1 MKELAK
7 DGGAGI
13 IKELSEKL
21 TSLGLHTA
29 SLVCGF
35 LTAGTSLIY
44 GMSPLGVGF
53 CAGVPMR
60 YVLSAMFGALLGYI
74 LPFNGVDS
82 FRFTAALLAVVVVR
96 FIVGSAKE
104 LKNKPLFSAVSSAL
118 IMTGV
123 CIAAAG
129 DGLAAKGLL
138 GLSEGLIC
146 GGSAY
151 FIGTALKQ
159 DPFTSVMSFEQ
170 TASLI
175 AAVNLLLTSIFR
187 IAPGG
192 VSFGISAAVLLILF
206 TAKYAKAG
214 MAAVCAVSAAAACC
228 LSGGSVRLAL
238 CLCFTGLA
246 ACVFA
251 PLGKI
256 PLAFVTSSV
265 PAVWVLMT
273 AAQREAVG
281 AFAASFVA
289 GVIFLVIPRSIGAR
303 VGVVISPSAYSPDTD
318 GLRKN
323 LTMRLSLS
331 ALALRGVSDTVE
343 DVARCL
349 AITKKPSF
357 ANVLHEVENDACRG
371 CSFLMYCW
379 EKERKTTVDAVLAM
393 SDAIRRGTPVSFAD
407 VPDAFAEKCLRIERF
422 ESSLCRYYA
431 DFLNSISAEKR
442 VAEMREV
449 VSDQMNGISDMLCE
463 LSEEFRTAQKYD
475 PELAEKVVSAMKG
488 IDIRVEECSCVT
500 DRFGRITIEMKLGEV
515 PEIPLN
521 RARILSRIED
531 ICDRDFEAPE
541 VNRVGRGCYIAVSE
555 KAVLSADCFV
565 TQFNQG
571 KNQMCGDTCRYF
583 FDGRGRLITILSDGM
598 GSGGRAAVDS
608 AMTAGLAERLIKAGF
623 GFDCTLRLV
632 NSAMLFKSTD
642 ESLAT
647 LDISCVDLFT
657 GQTELLKAG
666 AAPTLVRRNGRTG
679 RAECHSL
686 PAGILREVG
695 FDRAVVTLKEGDI
708 LLMMSDGVCSDG
720 TDWICAEVEAFDG
733 GAKQLTE
740 KIATSARRRRSDGHD
755 DDITVFA
762 AIIEKAV

>member
-7 DGGAGI
+7 ENGAAF
-13 IKELSEKL
+13 IKDITERL
-21 TSLGLHTA
+21 TDIGLHSAT
-29 SLVCGF
+29 VTVGF
-35 LTAGTSLIY
+35 LMAKTSLIF
-44 GMSPLGVGF
+44 GISSLGVGF

-60 YVLSAMFGALLGYI
+60 FVLSAMFGALAGYI
-74 LPFNGVDS
+74 LPFSGVDS
-82 FRFTAALLAVVVVR
+82 FRFVAALLAVTVVR
-96 FIVGSAKE
+96 FIIGNAKE
-104 LKNKPLFSAVSSAL
+104 LRGNPVFSAASSAL

-123 CIAAAG
+123 CFAAS
-129 DGLAAKGLL
+129 DGRFSEKGLL
-138 GLSEGLIC
+138 GLAEGLIC
-146 GGSAY
+146 GGCAY
-151 FIGTALKQ
+151 FIGVALRQNPLK
-159 DPFTSVMSFEQ
+159 TVMNFEQ

-175 AAVNLLLTSIFR
+175 IAASLFLTALFSVD
-187 IAPGG
+187 PGG
-192 VSFGISAAVLLILF
+192 IPVGVSVAVLFILF
-206 TAKYAKAG
+206 TAKFAKSG
-214 MAAVCAVSAAAACC
+214 MAAVCAVSSSAACC
-228 LSGGSVRLAL
+228 LAGGGTGTAL

-273 AAQREAVG
+273 AAKSESVGMFAAAFIAGVFFLLTPRNVG
-281 AFAASFVA
+281 AKVGTVLSP
-289 GVIFLVIPRSIGAR
+289 LVS
-303 VGVVISPSAYSPDTD
+303 SPDTD

-331 ALALRGVSDTVE
+331 ASALRGVSDTVDE
-343 DVARCL
+343 VSRCL
-349 AITKKPSF
+349 SITRKPSF
-357 ANVLHEVENDACRG
+357 ANVLHNVEDDACRG

-393 SDAIRRGTPVSFAD
+393 SDTIRRGRPVSFAD
-407 VPDAFAEKCLRIERF
+407 IPDAFREKCLRIERF
-422 ESSLCRYYA
+422 ESSLCRFYN
-431 DFLNSISAEKR
+431 DFLNSVSAEKR
-442 VAEMREV
+442 VVEMREIM
-449 VSDQMNGISDMLCE
+449 SDQMNGISDMLCE
-463 LSEEFRTAQKYD
+463 LSDEFRTAQKYD
-475 PELAEKVVSAMKG
+475 TELAEKVAAAMKEL
-488 IDIRVEECSCVT
+488 DIRVDECSCVT
-500 DRFGRITIEMKLGEV
+500 DRYGRITVEMKMLEA
-515 PEIPLN
+515 PEMPIN
-521 RARILSRIED
+521 RARILSHIEEL
-531 ICDRDFEAPE
+531 CGRDFEAPE
-541 VNRVGRGCYIAVSE
+541 VNRVGRGCYITASE
-555 KAVLSADCFV
+555 KAVFSADCFV

-583 FDGRGRLITILSDGM
+583 YDGRGRLITVLSDGM

-608 AMTAGLAERLIKAGF
+608 AMTVGLAERLIKAGF

-632 NSAMLFKSTD
+632 NSAMQFKSTD

-657 GQTELLKAG
+657 GQTEMLKAG

-708 LLMMSDGVCSDG
+708 LLMMSDGVCNDG
-720 TDWICAEVEAFDG
+720 TDWICAEIETFDG
-733 GAKQLTE
+733 GAKQLSE
-740 KIATSARRRRSDGHD
+740 RIATSARRRRSDGHE